1 MASGTYEVEQEYGV
15 VEDNILMIPQKTAE
29 ELAELMNQD
38 LASLYILNH
47 QYRKH
52 QWLIEG
58 PQFRE
63 LEQLFTMHAEQTAA
77 AAVELGERINAL
89 GAIPAATLRK
99 QLEVTY
105 IEEEPDGAIAIRDM
119 LTSDVTAE
127 ATIAQKL
134 REHIRRATEL
144 EDWGTEDLLKSVLT
158 AGEKRA
164 AFVQKHLESESLDR
178 GRVGSNPEEEKE
190 LPTLG
195 PVA

>member
-1 MASGTYEVEQEYGV
+1 MASSTYEVEQEYGV
-15 VEDNILMIPQKTAE
+15 VEANVLMIPQKTAE

-63 LEQLFTMHAEQTAA
+63 LEKLFIMHAEQTAA
-77 AAVELGERINAL
+77 AAVELGERINSL

-105 IEEEPDGAIAIRDM
+105 LEEEPDGATAIRDM
-119 LTSDVTAE
+119 LTSDVEAE
-127 ATIAQKL
+127 ASIAKKL
-134 REHIRRATEL
+134 REHIRRAAEL
-144 EDWGTEDLLKSVLT
+144 EDWGTEDLLKATLT

-178 GRVGSNPEEEKE
+178 GRVGSEPEAEPEQ
-190 LPTLG
+190 PTLTT
-195 PVA
+195 VA

>member
-1 MASGTYEVEQEYGV
+1 MARSTYEVEQEYGV
-15 VEDNILMIPQKTAE
+15 VEENHLMLSQATAE
-29 ELAELMNQD
+29 ELTELMNAD

-52 QWLIEG
+52 QWLVEG

-63 LEQLFTMHAEQTAA
+63 LEQLFAMHAEQTAL

-105 IEEEPDGAIAIRDM
+105 LEEEPDGAIGIRDM
-119 LTSDVTAE
+119 LTSDVEAE

-134 REHIRRATEL
+134 REHIRRATDL
-144 EDWGTEDLLKSVLT
+144 EDWGTEDLLKATLV

-164 AFVQKHLESESLDR
+164 AFVQKHLENESLDR
-178 GRVGSNPEEEKE
+178 GRVGSEPKEEEE
-190 LPTLG
+190 QPTLG
-195 PVA
+195 AIA